1 MAPTIVADRESE
13 VTSAGRRLD
22 SSRPEAQ
29 RGRARTSVAA
39 ALVSIL
45 VRTHPELRAERD
57 GGHGQGR
64 CQMTYEM
71 PCRTLGD
78 IDALKASS
86 ERSSPIASASDRLI
100 DRNWRYWR

>member
-1 MAPTIVADRESE
+1 
-13 VTSAGRRLD
+13 
-22 SSRPEAQ
+22 
-29 RGRARTSVAA
+29 
-39 ALVSIL
+39 
-45 VRTHPELRAERD
+45 
-57 GGHGQGR
+57 
-64 CQMTYEM
+64 MTYEM